1 LPEAWFT
8 VLLCEEKMRKKD
20 GISEL
25 GLLLAAVAFPFQA
38 RLQNLN
44 RPMQEKCNPSITQM
58 TEVFSRRG
66 KDKT

>member
-1 LPEAWFT
+1 
-8 VLLCEEKMRKKD
+8 MRKKD

-38 RLQNLN
+38 RWQNLN
-44 RPMQEKCNPSITQM
+44 RPMQEKCDPSITQM